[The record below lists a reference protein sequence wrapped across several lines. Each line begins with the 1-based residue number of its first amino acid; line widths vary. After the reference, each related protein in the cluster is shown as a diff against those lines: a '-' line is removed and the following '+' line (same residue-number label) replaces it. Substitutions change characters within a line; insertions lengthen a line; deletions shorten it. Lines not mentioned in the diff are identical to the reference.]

1 MLSDVLFYLG
11 AVVIFL
17 WGSAHLAATPPIV
30 KGFGEISLDNR
41 RIITMEAAAEGL
53 SLDFIGLLVITT
65 TIMKNDAEHLANG
78 IYLLSAA
85 VLFVMAGLSWMTGA
99 KTPILPMKICPIIKT
114 CVASVWIIALII

>member
-11 AVVIFL
+11 AIVIFL
-17 WGSAHLAATPPIV
+17 WGSAHIAATPPIV

-53 SLDFIGLLVITT
+53 SLGFIGLLVITT
-65 TIMKNDAEHLANG
+65 TLLKDDSDQLANG
-78 IYLLSAA
+78 IYLLSAVA
-85 VLFVMAGLSWMTGA
+85 LFVMAGLSWMTGA

-114 CVASVWIIALII
+114 CVGCLWTVAVII